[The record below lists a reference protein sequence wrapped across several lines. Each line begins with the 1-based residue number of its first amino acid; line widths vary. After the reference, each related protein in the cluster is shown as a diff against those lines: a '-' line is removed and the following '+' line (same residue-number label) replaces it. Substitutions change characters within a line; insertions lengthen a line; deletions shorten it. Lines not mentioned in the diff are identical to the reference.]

1 MEDNEVMA
9 TFGAAKRLDPNKPGT
24 LANRYAT
31 GSRVYNG
38 TSPSP
43 QYGSGGVNPA
53 GYLQRDKTN
62 NVKRNLLLQQANKGR
77 RL

>member
-1 MEDNEVMA
+1 MA
-9 TFGAAKRLDPNKPGT
+9 SFGAMKRLDPNKPGT

-31 GSRVYNG
+31 GSRIYNG

-43 QYGSGGVNPA
+43 QFGAGSVNPA
-53 GYLQRDKTN
+53 GYLQRDTTN
-62 NVKRNLLLQQANKGR
+62 NVKRNLLLRQANKGR